1 MRIIIVMMLNMTVDS
16 KITKAGSKMII
27 TGRQG
32 INKLLNKYWVA
43 ISPLIVAVPLVLVAV
58 VNSPVANIS
67 G

>member
-1 MRIIIVMMLNMTVDS
+1 
-16 KITKAGSKMII
+16 MII
-27 TGRQG
+27 TGRRG